1 MLSVTGIPLAMA
13 TQHPDSASRAFTA
26 TDEVGEAVKDLLPL
40 ERGGF
45 GLDEKMIDYEGKL
58 TPYHQVSWIVEAL
71 LKEGLSPGDD
81 FLLTPRIPSERL
93 EEAERQIMVLWGVIV
108 ANKKAVEAAGEPAVR
123 YIITPMCSRGYEV
136 FVLQRRIMKMQK
148 LAEEEIGARTGT
160 IEVIPLV
167 EDMASLLHVEK
178 VVEGMKNALLNHL
191 GIHYDH
197 YRVLLGKSDTALA
210 HGHLA
215 SSLALVTALARLH
228 RLADGWGTPIHP
240 ILGIGALPFR
250 GHLSPSGVK
259 ELVRQYAGYST
270 ATIQSGIRYDIGAGA
285 VKEVVEVLREG
296 LGGRPASDAVDS
308 FPLIVKAARL
318 ATAEYLRVA
327 IRIAGRVLALA
338 QAVPKRRDRLS
349 HNKYGRS
356 FLSSL
361 RFTGDHSLISSLIDA
376 AKKARLPRAIT
387 YSAALYSA
395 GLPPSLIGLGQGLR
409 RIREVLGEDV
419 AEELLSSLPLLRRDF
434 IVDTSYYVP
443 EVVRAFFGDDIADLV
458 EKGIE
463 LASEYLGVEASEPS
477 EEYISE
483 IVAIKES
490 FSRGDIVGAREH
502 VIRAGIIRGSLG

>member
-13 TQHPDSASRAFTA
+13 TQHPDSASRGFTA
-26 TDEVGEAVKDLLPL
+26 SEEVEEAVRDLLPV

-58 TPYHQVSWIVEAL
+58 TPYHQVSWVVEAL
-71 LKEGLSPGDD
+71 LDKGLTPGED

-167 EDMASLLHVEK
+167 EDMPSLLHVEK

-228 RLADGWGTPIHP
+228 SLAEEWGTPIHP
-240 ILGIGALPFR
+240 ILGVGALPFR

-259 ELVRQYAGYST
+259 ELIRQYAGYST
-270 ATIQSGIRYDIGAGA
+270 ATIQSGIRYDMGVEA
-285 VKEVVEVLREG
+285 VKEVVHTLREG
-296 LGGRPASDAVDS
+296 LGREPKASAAGAFS
-308 FPLIVKAARL
+308 LIVKAARV
-318 ATAEYLRVA
+318 ATAEYLRIA
-327 IRIAGRVLALA
+327 IRLAGAVLALA

-356 FLSSL
+356 FLQSL
-361 RFTGDHSLISSLIDA
+361 RFTGDHDLISSLIDA

-395 GLPPSLIGLGQGLR
+395 GVPPSLIGLGQGLER
-409 RIREVLGEDV
+409 LRTALGEAV
-419 AEELLSSLPLLRRDF
+419 AEEILSALPLLRKDF
-434 IVDTSYYVP
+434 AVDTKYFVP
-443 EVVRAFFGDDIADLV
+443 DVARSFFGDDVVAR
-458 EKGIE
+458 IE
-463 LASEYLGVEASEPS
+463 EGVRLASLYLGVEPAVPDEAYVR
-477 EEYISE
+477 ELL
-483 IVAIKES
+483 AIRDA
-490 FSRGDIVGAREH
+490 FARGDLVGAREH
-502 VIRAGIIRGSLG
+502 VVRAGVMRGSLG